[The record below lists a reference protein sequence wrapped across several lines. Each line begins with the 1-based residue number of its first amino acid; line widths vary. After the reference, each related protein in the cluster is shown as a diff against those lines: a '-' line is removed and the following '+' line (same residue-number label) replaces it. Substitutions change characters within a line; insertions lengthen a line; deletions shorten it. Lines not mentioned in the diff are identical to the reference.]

1 MILEL
6 TAQKLRQSYETL
18 VNIYYQEDSTNLYFD
33 GAMNY

>member
-6 TAQKLRQSYETL
+6 MDQKLRKSYETI
-18 VNIYYQEDSTNLYFD
+18 NIYYQEDGTNPYFD